1 MDLEKLTLY
10 NFRQFYGEQ
19 ELVFSSDSEKNVTVI
34 HGSNGSG
41 KTTVLNSFL
50 WLFYGDVKLPKP
62 DQITSERAMAEA
74 GLQGTVEV
82 EVQLAFSHDGTEY
95 TAKRSKTVRRNG
107 ENDFAGTEVTSD
119 LHLEFLDE
127 TGNRK
132 VRGNAED
139 SLRQI
144 MPERLREIFFFDGET
159 IDELSEIGG
168 QEKIQT
174 AIQNIMGL
182 TILERAKR
190 HLESVRK
197 GFEQEVSRHGS
208 EELSELYQ
216 KRTDLEDRIDALS
229 DDLSDAKD
237 SKEKT
242 KSELTDVKQRL
253 NELEDSQELQQER
266 ERLEED
272 VEDLKEEIEQI
283 NSQLSNTIS
292 NKGYVPF
299 AGSAVE
305 KTAKMLQQKR
315 EQGEIPSEIKTQFV
329 DDLLEMEE
337 CICGR
342 ELVPETEPYRNVS
355 KWRESAG
362 SSELEE
368 AAMNIAG
375 QLTEIGEDEEE
386 IYETLKDLLKQRSD
400 VGDEIQRKEERISE
414 ISGKLEGI
422 DTENIN
428 QLERRRK
435 DLESKLTEYDQQ
447 IGSVQGKIESVESDL
462 EEVKQEINEAEEQN
476 KKADLAR
483 RRAQMAEYLQNRIE
497 ELFEKY
503 QDEVRKSVNERV
515 NDIFRDIIVKDYY
528 AEIDDDYSLRILKDI
543 GSNET
548 IPVAKSTGERQV
560 ASLSFIAS
568 LVSLARER
576 YYSDEE
582 SIYFS
587 GGIYPMI
594 MDSPFGY
601 LDPEYQRRVSSV
613 LPEMAEQVVVLV
625 TQSQW
630 TEEVAGEM
638 DVIAGERYRLEY
650 HDPADDPSTEYE
662 YTELVRQH
670 QGAR

>member
-1 MDLEKLTLY
+1 MELQKLTLH

-62 DQITSERAMAEA
+62 DQIVSERAMAEA
-74 GLQGTVEV
+74 GIQGTVEV

-107 ENDFAGTEVTSD
+107 ENDFAGTEVTSE

-182 TILERAKR
+182 TILERGKR

-197 GFEQEVSRHGS
+197 RFEEEVSRHGS
-208 EELSELYQ
+208 DKLSELYQ
-216 KRTDLEDRIDALS
+216 KRTDLEDRIAALS

-342 ELVPETEPYRNVS
+342 ELVPETEPYQNVS

-386 IYETLKDLLKQRSD
+386 MYETLKTLLKQRSD

-435 DLESKLTEYDQQ
+435 DLESKLTEYDQE

-462 EEVKQEINEAEEQN
+462 EEIKEEINEVEEQN

>member
-1 MDLEKLTLY
+1 MELEKLTLH

-19 ELVFSSDSEKNVTVI
+19 ELVFSGDTEKNVTVI

-62 DQITSERAMAEA
+62 DQIASERAMAEA

-82 EVQLAFSHDGTEY
+82 EVQLEFSHDGTEY

-197 GFEQEVSRHGS
+197 GFEEEVSRHGS

-266 ERLEED
+266 ERLEGD
-272 VEDLKEEIEQI
+272 VEGLKEEIEQI
-283 NSQLSNTIS
+283 NDQLSNTIS

-548 IPVAKSTGERQV
+548 IPVAKSTGERQI

-576 YYSDEE
+576 YHSDEE

-601 LDPEYQRRVSSV
+601 LDPEYQKRVSSV

-630 TEEVAGEM
+630 TQEVAGEM
-638 DVIAGERYRLEY
+638 DAIAGERYRLEY
-650 HDPADDPSTEYE
+650 HDPADDPTTEYE

>member
-1 MDLEKLTLY
+1 MELEKLTLH

-62 DQITSERAMAEA
+62 DQIASERAMAEA

-182 TILERAKR
+182 TILERGKR

-197 GFEQEVSRHGS
+197 RFEEEVSRHGS
-208 EELSELYQ
+208 DELSELYQ
-216 KRTDLEDRIDALS
+216 KRTDLEDRIAALS

-342 ELVPETEPYRNVS
+342 ELVPETEPYQNVS

-435 DLESKLTEYDQQ
+435 DLESKLTEYDQE

-462 EEVKQEINEAEEQN
+462 EEIKEEINEVEEQN

-497 ELFEKY
+497 ELFQKY

-548 IPVAKSTGERQV
+548 IPVAKSTGERQI

-650 HDPADDPSTEYE
+650 HDPVDDPSTEYE